1 MKKAFIISAAL
12 GASLVAYAEDKPE
25 PLINRDFIFDFIHVI
40 AVLLVFYFISSFI
53 LQLVRSNFDFRL
65 KSKILDRQTEENVV
79 GQLVQSDRVNPM
91 NTVLQWICALAGVGV
106 GFMLIELTAPFGLH
120 SLAIMSFSVAGGLGL
135 YYYFGRRTK
144 K

>member
-65 KSKILDRQTEENVV
+65 KSKILDRQTEENIV
-79 GQLVQSDRVNPM
+79 GQLVQNDRVNPM

-106 GFMLIELTAPFGLH
+106 GFMLIEFTEPFGLH
-120 SLAIMSFSVAGGLGL
+120 SLAIMAFSVAGGLGL
-135 YYYFGRRTK
+135 YYYFG
-144 K
+144 

>member
-65 KSKILDRQTEENVV
+65 KSKILDRQTEETIV
-79 GQLVQSDRVNPM
+79 GQLVQNDRVNPM

-106 GFMLIELTAPFGLH
+106 GFMLIEFTAPFGLH
-120 SLAIMSFSVAGGLGL
+120 SLAIMAFSVAGGLGL

>member
-65 KSKILDRQTEENVV
+65 KSKILDRQTEENIV
-79 GQLVQSDRVNPM
+79 GQLVQNDRVNPM

-106 GFMLIELTAPFGLH
+106 GFMLIEFTEPFGLH
-120 SLAIMSFSVAGGLGL
+120 SLAIMAFSVAGGLGL